1 MKRTTLLSLALFPLL
16 PSAVTVRAQTPRP
29 TTTAG
34 VLLATQ
40 DCHEGDWCSSP
51 TTFWIVREGTRV
63 RVASKGDG
71 LLVPR
76 RDGFWWLGALGG
88 TNRFQDRDEESM
100 AVCDTART
108 NSAGTTTDLDALD
121 DPAGT
126 EVQGV
131 IWARRAGSVRD
142 TTQYEL
148 QTWSNEATWIDW
160 VSGDWIAYTDIGVDN
175 REHIH
180 ISHAVVR
187 FDALLQSSPDSTPEL
202 VPNRAAWERSERACL
217 RRVFGA
223 SADSMLDDP
232 DAISS
237 IGSSY
242 WTVRRDRTRW
252 RLAKLYYPNSGY
264 DDDLASCAVPAEL
277 TASMMG
283 HDRVTVPWS
292 SIRNVLPQATA
303 AFESPA
309 GDLLL
314 VQVDS
319 TWYAF
324 FPREGRPGPVVASF
338 RLGRRAVM
346 AQWAVGAHAARWTR
360 EVGTLLERGAPEYR
374 PTP

>member
-1 MKRTTLLSLALFPLL
+1 MRRMTIMSLALVSLL
-16 PSAVTVRAQTPRP
+16 LTAARVHAQAARP
-29 TTTAG
+29 AATAG

-40 DCHEGDWCSSP
+40 NCHQGEWCGSP
-51 TTFWIVREGTRV
+51 TTFWIVREGNRV

-76 RDGFWWLGALGG
+76 RDGFWWLGAMGG
-88 TNRFQDRDEESM
+88 TNRFQEREDESL
-100 AVCDTART
+100 AACDTTRT
-108 NSAGTTTDLDALD
+108 DSTVTMTDPDADD
-121 DPAGT
+121 DPAGS

-131 IWARRAGSVRD
+131 IWARRAAPVRD

-148 QTWSNEATWIDW
+148 QTWSNDATWIDW
-160 VSGDWIAYTDIGVDN
+160 VTGDWVAYSDVSVDN

-180 ISHAVVR
+180 TSHAVVR
-187 FDALLQSSPDSTPEL
+187 FDALLQPTSDSVPEL
-202 VPNRAAWERSERACL
+202 VPNRAAWERSERACF
-217 RRVFGA
+217 RRSFGA
-223 SADSMLDDP
+223 DADLVLADP
-232 DAISS
+232 DAIPLF
-237 IGSSY
+237 GSSY

-252 RLAKLYYPNSGY
+252 RLARLYYPSSGY
-264 DDDLASCAVPAEL
+264 DDRLATCDVPAEL

-283 HDRVTVPWS
+283 HDRVTIPWS
-292 SIRNVLPQATA
+292 AIRNVLPEADA

-319 TWYAF
+319 IWHAF

-338 RLGRRAVM
+338 RLGARAVM
-346 AQWAVGAHAARWTR
+346 AQWAVGAHAVRWTR
-360 EVGTLLERGAPEYR
+360 EVATLLEQGAPAYR